1 MFFHSAELLHQINLE
16 REVKIR
22 SIPEIPEEKLYFVCP
37 TVSGCHFFKL

>member
-22 SIPEIPEEKLYFVCP
+22 SIPEIPEEKLCVAHCKRVPLF
-37 TVSGCHFFKL
+37 